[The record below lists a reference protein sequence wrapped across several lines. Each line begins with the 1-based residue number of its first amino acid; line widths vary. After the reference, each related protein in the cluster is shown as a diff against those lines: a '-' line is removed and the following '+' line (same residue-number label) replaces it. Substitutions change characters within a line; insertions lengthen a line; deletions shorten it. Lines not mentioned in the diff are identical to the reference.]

1 MIQLNPFL
9 TLTPYSFM
17 IHFNIIFHLYQ
28 DLSCHLYPLG
38 LLTVILYTFPDSPVY
53 VSIPS
58 IRLRIIC

>member
-1 MIQLNPFL
+1 MNPVL
-9 TLTPYSFM
+9 TLTPYLFK

-58 IRLRIIC
+58 I